1 MSKQIKQMVI
11 DEVRQRVGDR
21 TEILVIDSSKL
32 DAISDNRFRLALREK
47 EITILTVKNSLAKRA
62 LNESGLTALDPV
74 LEGPSSLVWGCEDI
88 VALSK
93 ELAKWAKELGTLELK
108 GGTVE
113 GSTLSADD
121 VEALSKSMGR
131 TELIGKIVMLALS
144 PGARLAGALLGPGG
158 RVAGGIK
165 SKGEEGDEE
174 E

>member
-11 DEVRQRVGDR
+11 DEVRQRVGDC
-21 TEILVIDSSKL
+21 TEFVVIDSSRL

-62 LNESGLTALDPV
+62 LNDSGITALDPV

-93 ELAKWAKELGTLELK
+93 ELAAWAKELGTLQLK
-108 GGTVE
+108 GGTAE

-121 VEALSKSMGR
+121 VDKLSKSMGR
-131 TELIGKIVMLALS
+131 TELIGKIAMLALS
-144 PGARLAGALLGPGG
+144 PGARLAGGLLGPGG

-165 SKGEEGDEE
+165 SKGEEEE
-174 E
+174 